1 MNPETASAAGLQDI
15 ARQIYE
21 AENETGKSDTVRKA
35 VEEAKKGAVSDAAAE
50 EILKSPQATE
60 YFGIDVT
67 GNMTEA
73 EKTNAVKA
81 AAETV
86 AEAEIRAEEA
96 RKAAEKTTTQSEE
109 KPLSTGQFL
118 DEIKGTLGESGQGAF
133 SRVVGDGAGP
143 MTRQAVAD
151 RAMAATLIYN
161 AGTNG
166 TAIESIRIENN
177 PLTADEMSAM
187 YSL

>member
-1 MNPETASAAGLQDI
+1 MFFGTRSKWFSAI
-15 ARQIYE
+15 RQS
-21 AENETGKSDTVRKA
+21 NE
-35 VEEAKKGAVSDAAAE
+35 
-50 EILKSPQATE
+50 SPQATE
-60 YFGIDVT
+60 YFGVDVT
-67 GNMTEA
+67 YNMTA
-73 EKTNAVKA
+73 VEKTNVVKA
-81 AAETV
+81 AAEAVAV
-86 AEAEIRAEEA
+86 AENRAEEA
-96 RKAAEKTTTQSEE
+96 RKAANKTNTQSEE

-118 DEIKGTLGESGQGAF
+118 DEIKDTLGESGQGAF
-133 SRVVGDGAGP
+133 SHVVGDGSGP

-166 TAIESIRIENN
+166 TAIERIRIGNN